1 MALSEYLFLP
11 KAVKSCKKFSFLP
24 NLGTYE
30 TAKQA
35 AVAYDRAMLKANQST
50 TFIKLS
56 CGHERR

>member
-1 MALSEYLFLP
+1 MMALSEYLFLP

-56 CGHERR
+56 